1 MEKQTAYC
9 QHCQCNTPV
18 VNSKPP
24 KWWQKNTIWI
34 MLYALGIVIFVG
46 LAGFVGAFPVLIL
59 VLISFIGLFSSSNL
73 YCEKCGSYVCHKS
86 EIKNKCVY
94 CGADL
99 APETTFCSNC
109 GKKFKAVKDSVVC
122 KKCNTENS
130 LASKFCSKCGAKL
143 PEHEMQTGA
152 VQDLSRSDI
161 TNNRK
166 VLYVIGAII
175 FSVLIFFFVDWILGS
190 VMDSIFS

>member
-9 QHCQCNTPV
+9 RHCQCNTPV
-18 VNSKPP
+18 VNSIPP
-24 KWWQKNTIWI
+24 KWWNKNAWWI
-34 MLYALGIVIFVG
+34 VLCVIFLPIIGIVI
-46 LAGFVGAFPVLIL
+46 
-59 VLISFIGLFSSSNL
+59 IGLIALLPSSNL

-86 EIKNKCVY
+86 EMKNKCVY

-99 APETTFCSNC
+99 APETNFCSNC

-143 PEHEMQTGA
+143 PEHKMQTGA
-152 VQDLSRSDI
+152 VQELNRGDI
-161 TNNRK
+161 TNNHK

-175 FSVLIFFFVDWILGS
+175 FGVLIFFLVDWVLGS
-190 VMDSIFS
+190 VMDSLFS